1 MNSIHA
7 IYKTI
12 KEFVVDLYSE
22 PSLMDAVV
30 LQDTKK
36 EHEGDITLITFSIV
50 KFTKENPV
58 KTANDIGDYLLQN
71 LVCLN
76 PIMLKVVS

>member
-36 EHEGDITLITFSIV
+36 EHEGDITLIAFSIV
-50 KFTKENPV
+50 KFTKKNPQHRMPKV
-58 KTANDIGDYLLQN
+58 KRREISFFF
-71 LVCLN
+71 V
-76 PIMLKVVS
+76 